1 MTPLQ
6 RHISPRTLWYLL
18 IALLIA
24 LAGTQAAKLFWLLYA
39 PPLDR
44 PTASA
49 QMQQGQPVA
58 APERAIEPL
67 LGARLFGTPTD
78 SARVIPEPETVDAPE
93 TSLKLVLQGIVEAD
107 DADASIALIAEPR
120 GATQIYRAG
129 DELPGN
135 AAVHRIQ
142 AYQVL
147 IRRAGRI
154 ESLRFAEDD
163 SAPLYER
170 TADPTQAMPVASPR
184 LFVDAIRDQYQQD
197 PTGTLG
203 RFGLVRRSNGAAEV
217 GPGNRSQLLRQIGLQ
232 PGDRI
237 YAVNGFNLED
247 FDENPALLSG
257 LLTQEQ
263 LRVDLERNGTRLDLE
278 VPLP

>member
-1 MTPLQ
+1 MNPLQ
-6 RHISPRTLWYLL
+6 RRISPRTLWYLL
-18 IALLIA
+18 IALLVA
-24 LAGTQAAKLFWLLYA
+24 LAGAQAAQLFWLLYA
-39 PPLDR
+39 PPSAS

-49 QMQQGQPVA
+49 QVQQGASA
-58 APERAIEPL
+58 ATPERAIEPL
-67 LGARLFGTPTD
+67 LGARLFGAPTD
-78 SARVIPEPETVDAPE
+78 SAAPAPEPETVDAPE

-120 GATQIYRAG
+120 GATQIYRTG
-129 DELPGN
+129 DELPGK

-154 ESLRFAEDD
+154 ESLRFAQDD
-163 SAPLYER
+163 GAPLYER
-170 TADPTQAMPVASPR
+170 TEGPAQALPVASPR

-197 PTGTLG
+197 PSGTLN

-217 GPGNRSQLLRQIGLQ
+217 GAGNRSQLLRQIGLK

-247 FDENPALLSG
+247 FDENPGLLNG

-263 LRVDLERNGTRLDLE
+263 LRVDLERNGTRVDVE